1 MTAGTFLPQLLL
13 LADHLCLPAGER
25 PPPLLAAVLQLIDAA
40 SAPSAPASAS
50 AAATSAATS
59 AAASAPAT
67 SVSLAA
73 SQPGPAHRVRLRN
86 ESPYSE

>member
-50 AAATSAATS
+50 AAATSAA
-59 AAASAPAT
+59 ASAPAT